1 MDLERVVLF
10 GDSAGGQIACV
21 IVQTALEEF
30 HRNLFR
36 RLVLIYPAM
45 ESRAIPDEE
54 YTWEER
60 NLIYENT
67 WGFPYK
73 VGAIMAEWYFVKEE
87 NVLSPVGSPV
97 FIEDYS
103 GFPETVMF
111 TNEYDALRI
120 PARTAYEKMKKCGLN
135 VKYVCVK
142 NAVHALWGSKRNTLG
157 YNDLVL
163 KELKLCCVC
172 CTQRFVRKRGIGSC
186 NNGIRKRKRISPKW
200 DSNTRPA
207 AYEADALPTEL
218 LRHLLPS
225 LPTVLWESQLD
236 GSFPATNH

>member
-1 MDLERVVLF
+1 MREHAETFHVDLERVVLF

-186 NNGIRKRKRISPKW
+186 NNGIRKRK
-200 DSNTRPA
+200 
-207 AYEADALPTEL
+207 
-218 LRHLLPS
+218 
-225 LPTVLWESQLD
+225 
-236 GSFPATNH
+236 G

>member
-54 YTWEER
+54 YT
-60 NLIYENT
+60 
-67 WGFPYK
+67 
-73 VGAIMAEWYFVKEE
+73 
-87 NVLSPVGSPV
+87 
-97 FIEDYS
+97 

-186 NNGIRKRKRISPKW
+186 NNGIRKRKRVSPKW

-218 LRHLLPS
+218 LRR
-225 LPTVLWESQLD
+225 
-236 GSFPATNH
+236 SFPFKRDTL